1 MPCYYP
7 VEGYSRPNGQWT
19 SIDED
24 NYPHSTRPCGMCTG
38 CRFKKQQEWTVR
50 NMNEASHWGKNNCF
64 ITLTYK
70 DDQLPEN
77 NSLDYTH
84 WQKFIRSLKKRN
96 KGKTIRYFAVGEYGD
111 QRGRPHFHALLF
123 NHRFTDLTPLQ
134 GRGMKN
140 LYKSKKLQEAWVT
153 ADQQPRGYVSVG
165 DVNVKTASY
174 VSGYVFKKI
183 FKHNDPEYTSAYQSI
198 DPQTGKYSDNGIC
211 LREPEKPLMSRR
223 PGIGYPFYKKFH
235 SDMYRMDG
243 DCIHDLEGRKFPIPH
258 YYDTKFKSDFPLEYE
273 EIKSQREEKAL
284 IYTADDLIQH
294 EKNFKARQALYSRT
308 KLK

>member
-1 MPCYYP
+1 MPCYHP

-19 SIDED
+19 SKDED
-24 NYPHSTRPCGMCTG
+24 NYPHATRPCGMCNG

-50 NMNEASHWGKNNCF
+50 NMNEASMWDDKCF

-70 DDQLPEN
+70 DDQLPPN

-96 KGKTIRYFAVGEYGD
+96 NGKPIRYFAVGEYGD

-123 NHRFTDLTPLQ
+123 NHKFDDLVPLQ
-134 GRGMKN
+134 GKGITQ
-140 LYKSKKLQEAWVT
+140 LSKSQQLQEAWVT
-153 ADQQPRGYVSVG
+153 ADQKPRGYVSVG

-174 VSGYVFKKI
+174 VSGYIFKKI
-183 FKHNDPEYTSAYQSI
+183 FKYNDPEFHSAYQSI
-198 DPQTGKYSDNGIC
+198 DPTTGKYSDNGIC
-211 LREPEKPLMSRR
+211 LREPEKALMSKK
-223 PGIGYPFYKKFH
+223 PGIGYSFYKNYY
-235 SDMYRMDG
+235 SDMYRMNG

-258 YYDTKFKSDFPLEYE
+258 YYNHKFKSDFPIEYE
-273 EIKSQREEKAL
+273 EIKLQREEKAL
-284 IYTADDLIQH
+284 LYTSDDLIQH
-294 EKNFKARQALYSRT
+294 EKNFKARMALYSRT